1 MDNLILKVTFIQHCR
16 KYLIVPAESE
26 ICFPLPTVLGLS
38 FGIWCKFGM
47 KQLIP
52 SLHPPAQHR
61 PPTSPLSPR
70 LPPPSSASLHPP
82 QTWGFWLIVWP
93 PLVLHFAQSHA
104 ATVRCVRCF
113 ATFGKL
119 KRCSPR
125 KNKSKVW
132 GGEKI
137 WPGDVIKNYQPV
149 CFPVWF

>member
-52 SLHPPAQHR
+52 SLHPCTP
-61 PPTSPLSPR
+61 PPT
-70 LPPPSSASLHPP
+70 LPQSSASLHPP
-82 QTWGFWLIVWP
+82 QTRGFWLIVWP
-93 PLVLHFAQSHA
+93 PLVLHFTQSHG

-132 GGEKI
+132 GKKI